1 VLAHGVLRRLDTSIR
16 RAWIMS
22 AYFVP
27 ARSFRGA
34 LGRAARRGVDVRLLV
49 PGARTD
55 HPWVRYASRRF
66 YARMLR
72 SGVRIYEYQPA
83 MLHGKVILCDDWVSV
98 GSSNLDRWSLRWNL
112 EANQEV
118 ADIGFADTTAA
129 LFERDFTVSRLISR
143 RHWHERARLDRI
155 RETIAG
161 AIDRYIDRWQ
171 RPRRQRARDE

>member
-1 VLAHGVLRRLDTSIR
+1 
-16 RAWIMS
+16 
-22 AYFVP
+22 
-27 ARSFRGA
+27 
-34 LGRAARRGVDVRLLV
+34 
-49 PGARTD
+49 
-55 HPWVRYASRRF
+55 
-66 YARMLR
+66 
-72 SGVRIYEYQPA
+72 